1 MIIRLTSVSDI
12 KLIPDRFPLCPRFQ
26 RVFLVFPRCSKW
38 VLVSVKD
45 TRGKYDFSGN
55 KLEISSAFR
64 FVYSINSPSNIRSIV
79 KYSSVIFYEVSNET
93 IIEAPLV
100 LAING
105 INEERERERER
116 KIARYN
122 INHRVQRVVKQKSQR
137 STHPL
142 VGNKSL

>member
-1 MIIRLTSVSDI
+1 M
-12 KLIPDRFPLCPRFQ
+12 
-26 RVFLVFPRCSKW
+26 
-38 VLVSVKD
+38 SVKD

-64 FVYSINSPSNIRSIV
+64 FVYSINSPSNIRSMV

-105 INEERERERER
+105 INEERERERE
-116 KIARYN
+116 K
-122 INHRVQRVVKQKSQR
+122 
-137 STHPL
+137 
-142 VGNKSL
+142 